1 MKIILVLIF
10 LIIAVTL
17 TGLLLQLVNISVDT
31 ICRTSANNVQ
41 KCIEET
47 N

>member
-1 MKIILVLIF
+1 MKIIIVLIF

-17 TGLLLQLVNISVDT
+17 TGLALQLVNTSVDT
-31 ICRTSANNVQ
+31 ICKMNANDVQ
-41 KCIEET
+41 RCIEET

>member
-1 MKIILVLIF
+1 MKIIIVLIF

-17 TGLLLQLVNISVDT
+17 TGLLVRLVNISVDT